1 MKANEI
7 KENKE
12 DVILSTQ
19 ITFKECVNILHYCRL
34 LFKHLVL
41 MRDLNFGDENQNNI
55 FKRWLSIILK
65 TLMKAINEK
74 KIKYEGDNLAAR

>member
-1 MKANEI
+1 MRLNESRE
-7 KENKE
+7 KRE
-12 DVILSTQ
+12 DVILSAR

-41 MRDLNFGDENQNNI
+41 MRDLAFGDENQNSI

-65 TLMKAINEK
+65 TLMKEI
-74 KIKYEGDNLAAR
+74 D